1 LIKGGGFVPNELE
14 KKKKKQDQNATNKLL
29 AISGVKEAIKMVRR
43 YALKGAREDAWVQQY
58 IHRLPREDADQ
69 FILDDSTVDYD
80 LSDTLLESLAWKAG
94 PKIAELWNLSE
105 TAGGRLTEVIYWGQY
120 ILFGEKI
127 PYGED
132 DYFRSLVIVANMKDP
147 KAIRKLS
154 REEYESIPKNT
165 TIVSRKWMLPNHIYL
180 DVTYLPYDSLHMAYR
195 SAIFCRQ
202 WLGLQKKDL
211 REGAPETFN
220 TAKAIRCAELADA
233 GKSGKEI
240 ARELGFQIYTVDIRS
255 GTYPLFRKYLKKG
268 RELRV
273 RLTAL
278 EDFLEAELSFLLVE
292 HNS

>member
-1 LIKGGGFVPNELE
+1 MPNELE

-43 YALKGAREDAWVQQY
+43 YALKGAREDAWVRRY
-58 IHRLPREDADQ
+58 IHRLSREDAGQ

-80 LSDTLLESLAWKAG
+80 LSDKLLESLAWKAG

-165 TIVSRKWMLPNHIYL
+165 TIVSRKGMLPNHIYL

-220 TAKAIRCAELADA
+220 AAKAIRCAELADA

-240 ARELGFQIYTVDIRS
+240 ARELGFQIYTEDIRS

-292 HNS
+292 YNS

>member
-1 LIKGGGFVPNELE
+1 MPNELE
-14 KKKKKQDQNATNKLL
+14 KKRKKQDQNATNKLL

-43 YALKGAREDAWVQQY
+43 YALKGAIEDASVRQY

-80 LSDTLLESLAWKAG
+80 LSDKLLESLAWKAG

-120 ILFGEKI
+120 ILFGEKMT
-127 PYGED
+127 YGED
-132 DYFRSLVIVANMKDP
+132 DYFKSLVIVANMKEP

-154 REEYESIPKNT
+154 REEYESIRKNT
-165 TIVSRKWMLPNHIYL
+165 TIVSRKEMLPNHIYL
-180 DVTYLPYDSLHMAYR
+180 DVTYLPYDSLHIAYR

-211 REGAPETFN
+211 REGAPETFDA
-220 TAKAIRCAELADA
+220 AKAIRCAELADA

-292 HNS
+292 YNS

>member
-1 LIKGGGFVPNELE
+1 MPNELE

-43 YALKGAREDAWVQQY
+43 YALKGAREDAWVRQY

-80 LSDTLLESLAWKAG
+80 LSDKLLESLAWKAG

-165 TIVSRKWMLPNHIYL
+165 TIVSRKGMLPNHIYL

-220 TAKAIRCAELADA
+220 AAKAIRCAELADA

-278 EDFLEAELSFLLVE
+278 EDFLETELSFLLVE
-292 HNS
+292 YNS

>member
-1 LIKGGGFVPNELE
+1 MPNELE

-43 YALKGAREDAWVQQY
+43 YALKGAREDARVRQF
-58 IHRLPREDADQ
+58 IHRLPREDAEQ
-69 FILDDSTVDYD
+69 FILDDAAVDYN
-80 LSDTLLESLAWKAG
+80 LSDKLLESLAWKAG

-165 TIVSRKWMLPNHIYL
+165 TIVSRKGMLPNHIYL

-292 HNS
+292 YNS

>member
-14 KKKKKQDQNATNKLL
+14 KKRKKQDQNATNKLL

-43 YALKGAREDAWVQQY
+43 YALKGAIEDASVRQY

-80 LSDTLLESLAWKAG
+80 LSDKLLESLAWKAG

-120 ILFGEKI
+120 ILFGEKMT
-127 PYGED
+127 YGED
-132 DYFRSLVIVANMKDP
+132 DYFKSLVIVANMKEP

-154 REEYESIPKNT
+154 REEYEFISKNT
-165 TIVSRKWMLPNHIYL
+165 TIVSRKGMLPNHIYL
-180 DVTYLPYDSLHMAYR
+180 DVTYLPYDSLHIAYR

-211 REGAPETFN
+211 REGAPETFDA
-220 TAKAIRCAELADA
+220 AKAIRCAELADA

-292 HNS
+292 YNS

>member
-1 LIKGGGFVPNELE
+1 MPNELE

-29 AISGVKEAIKMVRR
+29 AISGMKEAIKMVRR
-43 YALKGAREDAWVQQY
+43 YALKSAREDAWVRQY
-58 IHRLPREDADQ
+58 IHRLPREDVDQ

-80 LSDTLLESLAWKAG
+80 LSDKLLESLAWKAG

-132 DYFRSLVIVANMKDP
+132 DYFRSLVIVANMEEP
-147 KAIRKLS
+147 KAMRKLS

-165 TIVSRKWMLPNHIYL
+165 TIVSHKGMLPNHIYL

-211 REGAPETFN
+211 KEGAPETFN
-220 TAKAIRCAELADA
+220 AAKAIRCAELADA

-240 ARELGFQIYTVDIRS
+240 ARELGFQIYTADIRS

-292 HNS
+292 YYSE

>member
-1 LIKGGGFVPNELE
+1 MAR
-14 KKKKKQDQNATNKLL
+14 NATNKLL

-43 YALKGAREDAWVQQY
+43 YALKGAREDAWVRRY
-58 IHRLPREDADQ
+58 IHRLSREDAGQ

-80 LSDTLLESLAWKAG
+80 LSDKLLESLAWKAG
-94 PKIAELWNLSE
+94 PKITELWNLSE

-165 TIVSRKWMLPNHIYL
+165 TIVSRKGMLPNHIYL

-220 TAKAIRCAELADA
+220 AAKAIRCAELADA

-240 ARELGFQIYTVDIRS
+240 ARELGFQIYTEDIRS

-292 HNS
+292 YNS

>member
-1 LIKGGGFVPNELE
+1 MPNELE
-14 KKKKKQDQNATNKLL
+14 RKKKKQDQNATNKLL

-69 FILDDSTVDYD
+69 FILDDSTVYYD
-80 LSDTLLESLAWKAG
+80 LSDKLLESLAWKAG

-105 TAGGRLTEVIYWGQY
+105 PAGGRITEVIYWGQY

-132 DYFRSLVIVANMKDP
+132 DYFRFLVIVANMKDP

-165 TIVSRKWMLPNHIYL
+165 TIVSRKGMLPNHIYL

-202 WLGLQKKDL
+202 WLDLQKKDL

-220 TAKAIRCAELADA
+220 AAKAIGCAELADA

-240 ARELGFQIYTVDIRS
+240 ARELGFQIYTADIRS

-292 HNS
+292 YNS

>member
-1 LIKGGGFVPNELE
+1 
-14 KKKKKQDQNATNKLL
+14 
-29 AISGVKEAIKMVRR
+29 MVRR
-43 YALKGAREDAWVQQY
+43 YALKSAREDAWVRQY

-80 LSDTLLESLAWKAG
+80 LSDKLLESLAWKAG

-105 TAGGRLTEVIYWGQY
+105 TAGDRLAEVIYWGQY
-120 ILFGEKI
+120 IRFGEKI

-132 DYFRSLVIVANMKDP
+132 DYFRSLVIVANMKNP

-154 REEYESIPKNT
+154 REEYESISKNT
-165 TIVSRKWMLPNHIYL
+165 TIVSHKGMLHNHIYL

-220 TAKAIRCAELADA
+220 TAKAIRCAELADT
-233 GKSGKEI
+233 GKSNKEI
-240 ARELGFQIYTVDIRS
+240 ARELGFPIYTIDNPS
-255 GTYPLFRKYLKKG
+255 GNYPLYRKYLKRG
-268 RELRV
+268 REIREKLS
-273 RLTAL
+273 AL
-278 EDFLEAELSFLLVE
+278 GNFLGDEILG
-292 HNS
+292 